1 MPPQRPKAPSIYC
14 HESRPITF
22 TGKQSWIRTIH
33 RTLALAKTLTLHV
46 IFRHL
51 QGRQLKDPIYVFF
64 LKKKIL
70 YILQSRCIDAPHEFR
85 LWAETDG
92 TYQTLNPLS

>member
-64 LKKKIL
+64 LKKRS
-70 YILQSRCIDAPHEFR
+70 YIFYNRDALMHHMNSGCGQKLMAHIR
-85 LWAETDG
+85 R
-92 TYQTLNPLS
+92 